1 MVHFPNQISPFRGYS
16 ISKRIL
22 KTLHH
27 SHHPVLVLLENLEDY
42 DILCI
47 YIYRGGA
54 IVDKFVMRVI
64 QRLIRF
70 NTTAFSVNEN
80 DHNNRNEL

>member
-1 MVHFPNQISPFRGYS
+1 MIY
-16 ISKRIL
+16 
-22 KTLHH
+22 
-27 SHHPVLVLLENLEDY
+27 Y
-42 DILCI
+42 I

-70 NTTAFSVNEN
+70 NTTVFSVNEN
-80 DHNNRNEL
+80 DHNNRNEH